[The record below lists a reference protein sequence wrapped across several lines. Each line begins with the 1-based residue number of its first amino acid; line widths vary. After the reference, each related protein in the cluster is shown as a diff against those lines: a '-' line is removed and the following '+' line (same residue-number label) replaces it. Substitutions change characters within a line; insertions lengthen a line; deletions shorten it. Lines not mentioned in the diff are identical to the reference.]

1 MPDPS
6 PEKNKMVPAVSLPT
20 PVDEIIE
27 ASEKT
32 SLKQEVGDQEEELT
46 PVISPEPIVLTK
58 VLSMVEEEE
67 KPSEEKIEEK

>member
-6 PEKNKMVPAVSLPT
+6 PENKLVSNDSLPT
-20 PVDEIIE
+20 PVAELLE

-32 SLKQEVGDQEEELT
+32 SLKQEVADEEEILT
-46 PVISPEPIVLTK
+46 PVISPEPIVLKK

-67 KPSEEKIEEK
+67 KPSEEKKSEK

>member
-6 PEKNKMVPAVSLPT
+6 PENKLASNESLPT
-20 PVDEIIE
+20 PVAELLE

-32 SLKQEVGDQEEELT
+32 SLKQEVADEEEILT
-46 PVISPEPIVLTK
+46 PVISPEPIVLKK

-67 KPSEEKIEEK
+67 KPSEEKKGEK